1 MNVILS
7 PTQSSCTRLAGA
19 RAGANPYERLANVGG
34 PMSRTRSE
42 HIVSTLLGRDLGPI
56 RCPRSLR
63 LGLSFPSRADPVK
76 AIVTL
81 LQSNGFGSAEDLRDE
96 FAVPE
101 GRLICRPLD
110 PKASRLAVRGG
121 PEREILEQALL
132 LGLCT
137 AQLFDPG
144 RPVLWT
150 QASLTRGLELFDP
163 AGFYA

>member
-1 MNVILS
+1 MITLPS
-7 PTQSSCTRLAGA
+7 PAHDRSVPSER
-19 RAGANPYERLANVGG
+19 RANIGG

-42 HIVSTLLGRDLGPI
+42 HVVSTLLGRDEGAI

-63 LGLSFPSRADPVK
+63 LGLKFPSRADPVR
-76 AIVTL
+76 AIEKIL
-81 LQSNGFGSAEDLRDE
+81 NASGYASAEDLREE
-96 FAVPE
+96 FALPE
-101 GRLICRPLD
+101 GRLICRPLAAGA
-110 PKASRLAVRGG
+110 PRLPVRES
-121 PEREILEQALL
+121 PERAVLEQALL

-137 AQLFDPG
+137 AQLFDPA